1 MDVNRFAFPV
11 DLEPDEDGRVVARVP
26 DVPGCV
32 TDGASRE
39 EALHEAADAL
49 EEALAV
55 LIEQRSD
62 IPDPSPASG
71 RPLVVPGVLMVAKAA
86 LTMALRQTGT
96 SNVALAQRL
105 GVAETEVRRMTDP
118 RHNTKIGRI
127 EEALALLGRRL
138 VLYVEEAA

>member
-71 RPLVVPGVLMVAKAA
+71 RPLVTPGVLMVAKAA

-138 VLYVEEAA
+138 VLCVEEAA

>member
-39 EALHEAADAL
+39 EALHEASDAL

-62 IPDPSPASG
+62 IPDPSPAAG
-71 RPLVVPGVLMVAKAA
+71 RPLVIPGVLMVAKAA

-138 VLYVEEAA
+138 VLCVEEAA